1 MENDPSWYTQRNK
14 KDGSRSRE
22 TNMAWYDRLLGRAP
36 IVDEEKLNPAQYV
49 ISRNEG
55 MTIDSREVVTNYRNA
70 YEQLEIVNRAVNMIV
85 DDVSEI
91 PFAIGEKIVGTTNVL
106 KNIRRSK
113 VDLLINKEPNPFQ
126 DVSAF
131 KRNLIIDLL
140 IDGNIFI
147 YFDGAHLYHLPAD
160 KVRIYTDD
168 KTYVERYSYDNS
180 IDYSPDEIIH
190 IKENSFNSIYRGT
203 PRLKP
208 AFRTMQLL
216 GSMRDFQDNF
226 FKNGA
231 VPGLV
236 LKSPNTLSEKIKE
249 RMLQAWV
256 ARYNPKSGGR
266 RPLFLDGGLEVE
278 NLTEINFKELDFQE
292 GIKSN
297 ERIILEAMGIPSIL
311 MDGGNNANIRPNHRL
326 YYLETILPIV
336 KKVSCALERFFGFS
350 MSEDVTGIPALQP
363 ELRDQAAYYATLVN
377 TGILSANEARE
388 ALGKEPVDG
397 FDEPRVPANIAGSA
411 TNPEQGGRPTEAA
424 PSEEE

>member
-1 MENDPSWYTQRNK
+1 
-14 KDGSRSRE
+14 
-22 TNMAWYDRLLGRAP
+22 MAWYDRFLGIER
-36 IVDEEKLNPAQYV
+36 EEKLNPSQYV

-55 MTIDSREVVTNYRNA
+55 MTVDSREIVTNYRNA

-91 PFAIGEKIVGTTNVL
+91 PFAVGEKIIGTNNIL

-113 VDLLINKEPNPFQ
+113 VDLLLNVEPNPFQ

-147 YFDGAHLYHLPAD
+147 YFDGVHLYHLPAD
-160 KVRIYTDD
+160 KITIYTDD
-168 KTYVERYSYDNS
+168 TTYVEKYSYDNS
-180 IDYSPDEIIH
+180 IDYSPNEIIH
-190 IKENSFNSIYRGT
+190 IKENSFNSIYRGV

-216 GSMRDFQDNF
+216 ASMRDFQDNF

-278 NLTEINFKELDFQE
+278 NLTEVNFKELDFQE

-297 ERIILEAMGIPSIL
+297 ERIILEAMGIPPIL
-311 MDGGNNANIRPNHRL
+311 LDGGNNANIRPNHRL

-336 KKVSCALERFFGFS
+336 KKLGYALERFFGFS
-350 MSEDVTGIPALQP
+350 LAEDVTGIPALQP

-388 ALGKEPVDG
+388 AIGKEPVEG

-411 TNPEQGGRPTEAA
+411 VSPEQGGRPVEAA

>member
-1 MENDPSWYTQRNK
+1 
-14 KDGSRSRE
+14 
-22 TNMAWYDRLLGRAP
+22 MAWYDRFLGRNS
-36 IVDEEKLNPAQYV
+36 EEKLNPSQYV

-55 MTIDSREVVTNYRNA
+55 MTVDSREIVTNYRNA

-85 DDVSEI
+85 DDVAEI
-91 PFAIGEKIVGTTNVL
+91 PFAVGEKVLGTTNVV

-113 VDLLINKEPNPFQ
+113 VDLLLNKEPNPFQ
-126 DVSAF
+126 DVSTF

-147 YFDGAHLYHLPAD
+147 YFDGAHMYHLPAD
-160 KVRIYTDD
+160 KITIYTDD
-168 KTYVERYSYDNS
+168 KTYIERFSYDNS
-180 IDYSPDEIIH
+180 IDYSPSEIIH
-190 IKENSFNSIYRGT
+190 IKENSFNSIYRGV

-208 AFRTMQLL
+208 AYRTMQLL
-216 GSMRDFQDNF
+216 SSMRNFQDNF

-236 LKSPNTLSEKIKE
+236 LKSPNTLSEKVKE
-249 RMLQAWV
+249 RMMRAWSI
-256 ARYNPKSGGR
+256 RYNPTTGGK
-266 RPLFLDGGLEVE
+266 RPLILDGGLEVDA
-278 NLTEINFKELDFQE
+278 LSKINFKELDFAE
-292 GIKSN
+292 SIKSN
-297 ERIILEAMGIPSIL
+297 ERIILEAMGIPPIL

-326 YYLETILPIV
+326 YYLETVLPVV
-336 KKVSCALERFFGFS
+336 KKLGYALERFFGFS
-350 MSEDVTGIPALQP
+350 LNEDVTGIPALQP

-388 ALGKEPVDG
+388 ALGKEPVAG

-411 TNPEQGGRPTEAA
+411 VNPEQGGRPEEAA

>member
-1 MENDPSWYTQRNK
+1 
-14 KDGSRSRE
+14 
-22 TNMAWYDRLLGRAP
+22 MAWYDRFLGIER
-36 IVDEEKLNPAQYV
+36 EEKLNPAQYV
-49 ISRNEG
+49 ISRDEG
-55 MTIDSREVVTNYRNA
+55 MTIDSREVITNYRNA

-85 DDVSEI
+85 DDSAEI
-91 PFAIGEKIVGTTNVL
+91 PFQIGEQIQGINNIV
-106 KNIRRSK
+106 KNIRKSR
-113 VDLLINKEPNPFQ
+113 VNILINKEPNPFQ
-126 DVSAF
+126 DISTF
-131 KRNLIIDLL
+131 KRNLVIDLL
-140 IDGNIFI
+140 LDGNIFI

-160 KVRIYTDD
+160 RVTIYSDTD
-168 KTYVERYSYDNS
+168 TYVDKYSFDNT
-180 IDYSPDEIIH
+180 IDYSPREIIH
-190 IKENSFNSIYRGT
+190 IKENSFNSIYRGV

-208 AFRTMQLL
+208 AYRTMQLL
-216 GSMRDFQDNF
+216 GSMRNFQDNF

-256 ARYNPKSGGR
+256 ARYNPQSGGR

-278 NLTEINFKELDFQE
+278 NLTEVNFKELDFQE

-297 ERIILEAMGIPSIL
+297 ERIILEAMGIPPIL
-311 MDGGNNANIRPNHRL
+311 LDGGNNANIRPNHRL
-326 YYLETILPIV
+326 YYLETVLPIV
-336 KKVSCALERFFGFS
+336 RKIGHAVERFFGFEL
-350 MSEDVTGIPALQP
+350 SEDVTGIPALQP

-377 TGILSANEARE
+377 TGIMSPNEARE

-411 TNPEQGGRPTEAA
+411 ANPEEGGRPTEAA